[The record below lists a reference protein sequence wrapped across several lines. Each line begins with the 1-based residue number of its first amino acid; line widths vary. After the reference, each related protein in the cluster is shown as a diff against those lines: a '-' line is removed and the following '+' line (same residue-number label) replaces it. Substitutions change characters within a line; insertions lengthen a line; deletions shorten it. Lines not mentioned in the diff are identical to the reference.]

1 MKNQFNLT
9 VPLEWS
15 QREDGRYITGVAAG
29 TSVDKENMR
38 LSPTA
43 IQYMAAS
50 INTSGALPFFDTHA
64 RNSILGGEI
73 GTVTKAWFDDDYNMG
88 VEVKLEDDNIVAD
101 QLWKNLT
108 VKQKKYGMSIGG
120 SGLNYT
126 VEKSDGKNIM
136 VFDRVDLDEISVT
149 TKPMWSP
156 SFGTVLCK
164 AVEEAAPEGD
174 TTPMKVT
181 PEQPEA
187 QAEATPVEKSE
198 EQTAEA
204 TSVAPTIDENESV
217 VSVEKAVSTD
227 TAKEAKTLARIVE
240 AHLKQDAL
248 LRELGLLST
257 SSENEEA
264 TSEEAPVE
272 KAEDDATSGRF
283 AALEKAIAELAETV
297 TKRLDQ
303 IPVTPQPGV
312 LVQKSDVEE
321 FRAQVAEMSPMER
334 IRLGLALAHGEEYKI

>member
-1 MKNQFNLT
+1 MKNQFTLT

-38 LSPTA
+38 LSPAA

-50 INTSGALPFFDTHA
+50 INTSGSLPFFDTHA

-73 GTVTKAWFDDDYNMG
+73 GNVTKAWFDDDYNMG

-164 AVEEAAPEGD
+164 AVEETALEGD

-198 EQTAEA
+198 EQA
-204 TSVAPTIDENESV
+204 TEETTVAPTIVENESV
-217 VSVEKAVSTD
+217 TVEKAVSTD
-227 TAKEAKTLARIVE
+227 TAKEAKTLARVVE

-264 TSEEAPVE
+264 TSQETPVE
-272 KAEDDATSGRF
+272 KAEDDATSSRF
-283 AALEKAIAELAETV
+283 TALEKAIADLAETV
-297 TKRLDQ
+297 KSRLDQ

-312 LVQKSDVEE
+312 LVQKSELDEA
-321 FRAQVAEMSPMER
+321 RAALDSMPPMER
-334 IRLGLALAHGEEYKI
+334 VRWAIAQARGEEYKI